1 MKIVFAIL
9 KLAGCVI
16 GVMIALIAYFI
27 LVCKLV
33 DK

>member
-1 MKIVFAIL
+1 MEILFAVL

-16 GVMIALIAYFI
+16 GVIIALIAYFI

>member
-1 MKIVFAIL
+1 MEILLADL

-16 GVMIALIAYFI
+16 GVMIALIAYLF
-27 LVCKLV
+27 LVCKFV

>member
-1 MKIVFAIL
+1 MEILLAVL
-9 KLAGCVI
+9 KLAGSVI
-16 GVMIALIAYFI
+16 GVMIALIAYLF

>member
-1 MKIVFAIL
+1 MKILFAVL

-16 GVMIALIAYFI
+16 GVMITLIAYFI

>member
-1 MKIVFAIL
+1 MEILLAVL

-16 GVMIALIAYFI
+16 GVMIALIAYLF
-27 LVCKLV
+27 LVYKLV

>member
-1 MKIVFAIL
+1 MEILFAVL
-9 KLAGCVI
+9 KLAGCVLA
-16 GVMIALIAYFI
+16 ALISFVAYLF

>member
-1 MKIVFAIL
+1 MEILLAVL

-16 GVMIALIAYFI
+16 GVMIALIAYLF
-27 LVCKLV
+27 LVLKGI

>member
-1 MKIVFAIL
+1 MKMVFVIL

>member
-1 MKIVFAIL
+1 MEILFAVI

-16 GVMIALIAYFI
+16 GAAIALIVYLF

>member
-1 MKIVFAIL
+1 MEILLAVL

-16 GVMIALIAYFI
+16 GVMIALIVYLF